1 MPSKFERLPKQD
13 PHTLISWNTQ
23 IIERARI
30 GGDIWIPSMK
40 RILMQ

>member
-23 IIERARI
+23 IIERART
-30 GGDIWIPSMK
+30 GGDKDIWIPSME
-40 RILMQ
+40 REM